1 MSFVI
6 DSPYPQIIILVIKLF
21 TIFLQQRN
29 ILYTSSNSTIFLL
42 GNGHQYAS
50 LKQIATQVKQSTE
63 PLTQKAEDRFDDVS
77 ALIKEVTILLS
88 EWDIGTEEG
97 VRLLHRTRDEQ
108 ASRPYCSCLLGFLR
122 VSS

>member
-1 MSFVI
+1 M
-6 DSPYPQIIILVIKLF
+6 SPYC
-21 TIFLQQRN
+21 TIFHFVVKVGYSS
-29 ILYTSSNSTIFLL
+29 LYNNVIRNSTILML

-63 PLTQKAEDRFDDVS
+63 PLTQKAEDRFDDMA

-97 VRLLHRTRDEQ
+97 VRLLHRTREEQ
-108 ASRPYCSCLLGFLR
+108 VSRSYCSCLLGF
-122 VSS
+122 